1 MLPRTRSARYT
12 GPAEFPF
19 TFRFAEVTMLRR
31 QLLAAFTLILAASP
45 PAPAGADEPIRI
57 RVLSYNIR
65 HGRGMDEKVDMQR
78 IARVINAV
86 EPDIV
91 ALQEVDRGV
100 ERSGKIDEPA
110 ELAELTGTAWVFER
124 NIPYQGGDYGNALLT
139 KLPIVARKNVH
150 LPSHYEGEQRGCLV
164 VDLTLPGGSGTIRV
178 LATHLDY
185 RPDDGERLA
194 SAALID
200 EVVAEHPDR
209 PTILMGD
216 LNARPDSTTLERLDQ
231 TWTRI
236 NAEPLPTYPS
246 GEPNRQIDYILVRPE
261 GTWRV
266 VEVRVIDEPVASDHR
281 PIFAVLEFVPAE

>member
-1 MLPRTRSARYT
+1 
-12 GPAEFPF
+12 
-19 TFRFAEVTMLRR
+19 MLRR
-31 QLLAAFTLILAASP
+31 PSLAALVLLLAASSTV
-45 PAPAGADEPIRI
+45 PAGADEPIQI

-65 HGRGMDEKVDMQR
+65 HGRGMDEKVDMKR
-78 IARVINAV
+78 IAGVINAV

-110 ELAELTGTAWVFER
+110 ELAELTGTEWVFER
-124 NIPYQGGDYGNALLT
+124 NIPHQGGDYGNALLT
-139 KLPIVARKNVH
+139 RLPIVEQKNVH

-164 VDLTLPGGSGTIRV
+164 VDLALPEDSGTVRV

-194 SAALID
+194 SAKLID

-216 LNARPDSTTLERLDQ
+216 LNALPDSTTLERLDRS
-231 TWTRI
+231 WTRTTV
-236 NAEPLPTYPS
+236 EPLPTYPS
-246 GEPNRQIDYILVRPE
+246 REPTRQIDYILVRPE
-261 GTWRV
+261 GNWRV
-266 VEVRVIDEPVASDHR
+266 VEIRVIDEPIASDHR
-281 PIFAVLEFVPAE
+281 PIFAVLEFVPGE